1 MKKLVVLSLAVLTLS
16 GCAAGMVKYD
26 QIMEE
31 KVFKKAEFDFQCEK
45 SKLKVSKVDNGVFG
59 VVGCHKRATYVGKD
73 GHICW
78 HGNTVS
84 NLENYCQVV
93 PDTFNSE
100 K

>member
-1 MKKLVVLSLAVLTLS
+1 MRNLLVLTIAITTLS
-16 GCAAGMVKYD
+16 GCAAGVVKYD

-31 KVFKKAEFDFQCEK
+31 KVLKKAEFDFQCDRNQ
-45 SKLKVSKVDNGVFG
+45 LKVTKVDNGVFG
-59 VVGCHKRATYVGKD
+59 VTGCNKRATYVGKD
-73 GHICW
+73 GNICW

-84 NLENYCQVV
+84 NLTDYCQVV